1 MRSYRRGRRR
11 GVDAGYR
18 REEGRPATPAVAG
31 KKARREMGSGG
42 AVPQP
47 AGKKVAK
54 FWGRVVRA
62 RGGVERVCREWTA
75 RVGSVSGRVG
85 FSVHW

>member
-47 AGKKVAK
+47 VGKKVRK
-54 FWGRVVRA
+54 FWGNFA
-62 RGGVERVCREWTA
+62 W
-75 RVGSVSGRVG
+75 GRWG
-85 FSVHW
+85 